1 MFIEAIL
8 IVTVIFSLW
17 IVLNNIEKSK
27 TICAVFLPRSEDQ
40 LSQRPV
46 WVISFVLLA
55 SWVRSAAQ
63 GEQAHTSFRLCTLYI
78 NKPSF
83 CAREQANS
91 LFYLSAWMNAKALM
105 LHQQCNN
112 VRRVPC
118 LCECVCE
125 RERGRT

>member
-1 MFIEAIL
+1 MFIEVIL
-8 IVTVIFSLW
+8 IVTEIFSLW
-17 IVLNNIEKSK
+17 IVLDNSEKSK

-63 GEQAHTSFRLCTLYI
+63 GEHAHTSFRLCTLYI

-83 CAREQANS
+83 CACEQANS

-105 LHQQCNN
+105 LHKQCNN

-118 LCECVCE
+118 LCECVCV